1 MSKHGFEGRKE
12 YNNRH
17 KFVEEREGRQATHPD
32 CRGLEM
38 KKSIVTSLAYRG
50 FELGGREEK
59 ATDKVLAKF

>member
-1 MSKHGFEGRKE
+1 M
-12 YNNRH
+12 
-17 KFVEEREGRQATHPD
+17 EEREGRQATHPD